1 MPTLKGAF
9 IKYDNDILTGPP
21 NIIMFQ
27 FNPETM
33 TRNPYFEHGPT
44 SNAEWWNMQGPPSES
59 IGFMLRLDAS
69 DQLAR
74 ANPIAIEGGI
84 LPSLCALEL
93 LMYPVETIDL
103 SFGKSKK
110 YYYKP
115 EKLPLVLFIWGIHR
129 MLPVVIKSLSIT
141 EQEYDT
147 RLNPT
152 RAEVNVSL
160 DVVTPPNLDGFA
172 EGAYKYTQAIKK
184 SMAAFNLAN
193 SAELLGSMRF

>member
-9 IKYDNDILTGPP
+9 IKYETNLLKGPP

-33 TRNPYFEHGPT
+33 TRNPYFERGPT
-44 SNAEWWNMQGPPSES
+44 SMDEWWDIQGPPSES

-84 LPSLCALEL
+84 LPALSALEL
-93 LMYPVETIDL
+93 LMYPEEALDL
-103 SFGKSKK
+103 SFGNSKK

-115 EKLPLVLFIWGIHR
+115 EKLPIVLFIWGMHR

-141 EQEYDT
+141 EMEYDT

-152 RAEVNVSL
+152 RAEVNVSM

-172 EGAYKYTQAIKK
+172 EGAYKYTQTIKK
-184 SMAAFNLAN
+184 SMAAFDLAN
-193 SAELLGSMRF
+193 NAELLGSMRF